1 MPSFVAARR
10 IPPLVWLKVSR
21 IKRYSCA
28 SIGDNSRSIGDASG
42 VAATAAVV
50 AIQLPRCLDYAR
62 QFGNDSRDRLRL
74 WVMRNA
80 PADAVIVQDGCV
92 MLDEPFPPRTG
103 ITDRPQ
109 FLLYGPAAYDNSPAA
124 SAGPLKDLRRMGVQY
139 VAVSDFAYYRYF
151 DPSVRPTADAVAV
164 FESRRR
170 WYEALFR
177 DHELVWSSVPE
188 HPTYSHFNNPELRL

>member
-1 MPSFVAARR
+1 
-10 IPPLVWLKVSR
+10 
-21 IKRYSCA
+21 
-28 SIGDNSRSIGDASG
+28 
-42 VAATAAVV
+42 
-50 AIQLPRCLDYAR
+50 
-62 QFGNDSRDRLRL
+62 
-74 WVMRNA
+74 
-80 PADAVIVQDGCV
+80 

-188 HPTYSHFNNPELRL
+188 HPTYSHFNNPELRLYRLRDPGTDGGGR